1 MTLLVLS
8 LAYFLPSIIAHN
20 KRNAGAIF
28 VLNLLTGWT
37 VIGWIIAFGW
47 AMSDEPVFRPVYV
60 TPYQACGGSRLC
72 ANCGKYSLR
81 DAIFCSTCGSRFR

>member
-8 LAYFLPSIIAHN
+8 LAYFLPAIIAHN

-37 VIGWIIAFGW
+37 VVGWIIALVW
-47 AMSDEPVFRPVYV
+47 ALSDEPVFRPVYV
-60 TPYQACGGSRLC
+60 APYQASGPSRLC
-72 ANCGKYSLR
+72 SNSGKYSVR
-81 DAIFCSTCGSRFR
+81 DAIFCSVCGSRLR